1 MNIAFFLKPK
11 CDIAYLYDDVSF
23 RQGLKKM
30 KYYGYTSIPVI
41 TRSGKYVG
49 TISEG
54 DFLWNVVDCRQDEL
68 HKVNLKDIE
77 NVNIKDVLHTDR
89 NPPVGISASM
99 EELLIKSTNQN
110 YVPVVDDTNSF
121 VGIITR
127 KDIIKYFYQQVL
139 TASK

>member
-1 MNIAFFLKPK
+1 
-11 CDIAYLYDDVSF
+11 
-23 RQGLKKM
+23 M